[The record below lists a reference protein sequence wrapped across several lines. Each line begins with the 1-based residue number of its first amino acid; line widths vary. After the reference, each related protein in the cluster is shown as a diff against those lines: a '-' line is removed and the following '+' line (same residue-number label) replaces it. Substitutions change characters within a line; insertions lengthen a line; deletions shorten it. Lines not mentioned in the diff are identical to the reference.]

1 MYKSIRVKL
10 FLTLL
15 LTTML
20 VVAGMYC
27 FMRVSFERGFMAFV
41 ESRQQKHL
49 EHLVAALT
57 EHYESHQNWRSLSND
72 KKKWL
77 AMLWQVNEHRHPRP
91 PPWIGEALAMPDNV
105 WPPKLPEEYAHTSP
119 SRHPKLHDDDSFRPR
134 LVPLEMRV
142 MLLNADRSLIFGRAD
157 LAGQL
162 SLLPIRYGGQN
173 VGYLGV
179 LPGKPLNQS
188 GDIQFMEQQA
198 QELIWIAL
206 LMVLLSAGLALLIA
220 YVLGRPLKRITAA
233 SKALAIGRY
242 DTRLPVDGHDELG
255 QLSRDFN
262 GLAAA
267 LGQAEQARQR
277 WVADISHELRTPLAV
292 LRGEL
297 EALQDGVRP
306 LNLAAVDSLYGDVM
320 RLNRLAEDLYQLVL
334 SDQGALSYRKAPVDP
349 VPILQRDLN
358 ALSAQYQAK
367 SLAVALDNQ
376 LGKPV
381 MLYADADR
389 LSQLFRN
396 ILNNTLHYTESGGQL
411 RILMVRQHDQMFI
424 EFTDSAP
431 GIPEVALPKLFERF
445 YRVDSS
451 RNRSLGGAG
460 LGLAICRNIVE
471 AHNGTI
477 TASNSGLGGLNL
489 RITFPISI

>member
-1 MYKSIRVKL
+1 MFKSIRVKL

-15 LTTML
+15 LTTLL

-27 FMRVSFERGFMAFV
+27 FMRVSFERGFMGFV

-49 EHLVAALT
+49 DHLVAALT
-57 EHYESHQNWRSLSND
+57 EHYENHQGWQSLSNN

-77 AMLWQVNEHRHPRP
+77 NILWQVDGHRHPHP
-91 PPWIGEALAMPDNV
+91 PPWLGEALASNDSV
-105 WPPKLPEEYAHTSP
+105 WPPRLPEEFDRRPHGD
-119 SRHPKLHDDDSFRPR
+119 RFRPP

-142 MLLNADRSLIFGRAD
+142 MLLDADKQVLFGRSE
-157 LAGQL
+157 LLGQL
-162 SLLPIRYGGQN
+162 SLSPIRHAGQT

-179 LPGKPLNQS
+179 LPGKPLNQL

-198 QELIWIAL
+198 KALVWIAL
-206 LMVLLSAGLALLIA
+206 AMVLLSAGLALLIA
-220 YVLGRPLKRITAA
+220 YYLGKPLKRITAA

-242 DTRLPVDGHDELG
+242 DTRLPESGHDELG
-255 QLSRDFN
+255 QLARDFN
-262 GLAAA
+262 GLASA
-267 LGQAEQARQR
+267 LGKAEQSRQR

-306 LNLAAVDSLYGDVM
+306 LNAVAVDSLYADVM
-320 RLNRLAEDLYQLVL
+320 RLNRLAEDLYQLAL
-334 SDQGALSYRKAPVDP
+334 SDQGALSYRKSLTDP
-349 VPILQRDLN
+349 IRILKQDMHVLAGEFRR
-358 ALSAQYQAK
+358 K
-367 SLAVALDNQ
+367 SLAIQLDDQ
-376 LGKPV
+376 LPKPV

-389 LSQLFRN
+389 LSQLYRN
-396 ILNNTLHYTESGGQL
+396 LLNNTLHYTDSDGQL
-411 RILMVRQHDQMFI
+411 RITATKKKACLVLDFS
-424 EFTDSAP
+424 DSAP
-431 GIPEVALPKLFERF
+431 GLPEEALPKLFERF

-451 RNRSLGGAG
+451 RNRRLGGAG

-477 TASNSGLGGLNL
+477 TASHSEWGGLNI
-489 RITFPISI
+489 RIIFPISP